1 MDKKNKVLLD
11 LTRHDYQLLIESGS
25 SYAELQGQMV
35 NHETWKKIMNY
46 LQKLN
51 MKYWKKHSKQHIA
64 YVEQNVSEFG
74 QAL

>member
-1 MDKKNKVLLD
+1 MDKNNKVLLD
-11 LTRHDYQLLIESGS
+11 LTRHDYQLLIENGS
-25 SYAELQGQMV
+25 NYAGLQGQMV

-51 MKYWKKHSKQHIA
+51 MKYWRKHPKQQVV
-64 YVEQNVSEFG
+64 YVEQDVSEFG